1 MTRRAWAQLLALAAL
16 WGAVY
21 PLNEIILRELSPVL
35 VVLGRVFLAAGML
48 VPVAVRGGS
57 LRNLW
62 KHPRAIV
69 ETALVQSTVPLLL
82 LTLGQQYVPSGI
94 AGILIGA
101 QPLFVALLAMR
112 FDPAE
117 RPAGWAG
124 GIGIMLGLMG
134 LVLLFGIEL
143 RGGWHAFVGGAL
155 VLAAAL
161 SYAAGS
167 IMIHKRHVD
176 APPVGV
182 ATSAMLVTAVAMA
195 IPAVASLPN
204 RMPGAEVVGALAILG
219 VFCTGLPLVV
229 FYSLISDTGPAR
241 AALAFFLSP
250 AFAVAFGAILLDE
263 TLTTSV
269 VAGLIAIVAGS
280 ALASR
285 RAETLST

>member
-1 MTRRAWAQLLALAAL
+1 
-16 WGAVY
+16 
-21 PLNEIILRELSPVL
+21 
-35 VVLGRVFLAAGML
+35 
-48 VPVAVRGGS
+48 VAVRGGS
-57 LRNLW
+57 LKNLW

-69 ETALVQSTVPLLL
+69 ETALIQSTVPLLL

-124 GIGIMLGLMG
+124 GIGIMLGLIG
-134 LVLLFGIEL
+134 LILLFGIDL
-143 RGGWHAFVGGAL
+143 RGGLHAFVGGAL

-167 IMIHKRHVD
+167 IMIHKRHAD

-204 RMPGAEVVGALAILG
+204 RVPGAEVVGALAILG

-269 VAGLIAIVAGS
+269 VAGLVAIIAGS